1 VGPDA
6 MTRQASLIAIG
17 AFNMSALGTD
27 RKWKI
32 R

>member
-6 MTRQASLIAIG
+6 MTRRVSLIAIG
-17 AFNMSALGTD
+17 AFNMSAPRTD